1 MGVLAFLASPSTRS
15 LARPPRDA
23 PAAFLRARGRSSTH
37 WQRPGHHIRVAM
49 LVEVVCT
56 RNGAQ
61 HQTLHKR
68 AAHASEQ
75 HIPGPH
81 ARARTKRD
89 TCNHASPA
97 VHART
102 APQKPT
108 LAHIAHSGSMSGTTL
123 HKLPHA
129 ATHARARDSLRVPSD
144 AAPQASAHA
153 TRAAAARAAARQKRP
168 CAARRT
174 PAAFLLSSARAPRP
188 ANLRATDE

>member
-23 PAAFLRARGRSSTH
+23 PAAFSRVRGHSSTH
-37 WQRPGHHIRVAM
+37 WQRSGRHMRAAM

-61 HQTLHKR
+61 HQTQHKG
-68 AAHASEQ
+68 AAHASKQ
-75 HIPGPH
+75 HARGPP

-89 TCNHASPA
+89 ACDHASPA
-97 VHART
+97 VRART

-108 LAHIAHSGSMSGTTL
+108 LAHIAHCGNMSGTTL

-153 TRAAAARAAARQKRP
+153 TRAAAARAAARQQRP

-188 ANLRATDE
+188 GKPASD